1 MVMVK
6 NKIPVLLQKR
16 GVHEQTPVKKLP
28 IVSFINNR
36 SLYEQKKNDVKSTAY
51 LLRAIQK
58 TKNTKGISRVR

>member
-16 GVHEQTPVKKLP
+16 GVHDKVPLISSP
-28 IVSFINNR
+28 IVPFINNR

-51 LLRAIQK
+51 LLRAMQK
-58 TKNTKGISRVR
+58 GKNTEGISRIR